1 MKNFTFLF
9 AAIILVLATMAQ
21 APQAISYQAVARSLD
36 GDPVINQEISVKI
49 SILSESASGN
59 VVYSETHSVETNS
72 MGLFT
77 LEIGNPG
84 LVLSGSF
91 QDIPWGVAEYFL
103 KLEIDENGGA
113 NYQLMGVSQLLSVPY
128 SLNSGSLTLTDDNG
142 NTYDVSV
149 DTSGNLFATI
159 VLPCGIPIVDA
170 RDGQTYET
178 VQIGGQCWMAENLT
192 WLPSVS
198 HSYYGS
204 DTSPYY
210 YVYSYQGT
218 NVAEAKATD
227 NFQNYGVLYN
237 WPSSRM
243 ACPQGWHLPTDAQW
257 ALLIDFLGGDDVAGG
272 KMKSTRTAPEPHP
285 RWTSPNT
292 GATNTSGFSGLPGG
306 RRNANGTFNH
316 VCYTGYWWS
325 STGLSPTNTW
335 VRTLDYSY
343 AGAGRSGGGKDYGF
357 SVRCL
362 KYKASDNQ
370 PPGPPS
376 SPNPE
381 DGAVNQLIEVDL
393 SWACTDPEADPLSY
407 DIYFGTEAAP
417 PQVATGQTA
426 TTYDPGT
433 LVNNTEYFW
442 KIVAHDNYE
451 NTTEGPVWSFTTEVP
466 WQCGVPFTDGR
477 DGQTYETVLI
487 GGQCWMAE
495 NLAYLPSVS
504 PSSQGN
510 NTDPYYYVFNYQ
522 GTNVATAKVAYT
534 YQKYGALYNWPA
546 SLTSCPTDW
555 HLPTKEEW
563 TVLTVYL
570 GGQDGAGGKMKS
582 TRTDPDPHPRWRSPN
597 WGANN
602 SSGFSGLPGG
612 YRKTDGSFY
621 NIGSDGYWWSSLEVQ
636 ITYAYYLRLEYDDD
650 YAILNFLTRGYG
662 YSVRCLRD

>member
-381 DGAVNQLIEVDL
+381 DGATNQLIETDI
-393 SWACTDPEADPLSY
+393 SWTCTDPEADPLTY
-407 DIYFGTEAAP
+407 DIYFGTEAMP
-417 PQVATGQTA
+417 PQVVTGVTA

-433 LVNNTEYFW
+433 LVNYTEYFW

-451 NTTEGPVWSFTTEVP
+451 NTTEGAIWSFTPLQLEIGDECQGGIIAYILQPGDPGYVEGETH
-466 WQCGVPFTDGR
+466 GIIAAATDQSSNVQWGCYGTTIGGTSIALGTGATNTALIMAR
-477 DGQTYETVLI
+477 CSTAGIAARLCDELELNGYDDWYLPSKDELNKLYLSKDLI
-487 GGQCWMAE
+487 GGFA
-495 NLAYLPSVS
+495 
-504 PSSQGN
+504 
-510 NTDPYYYVFNYQ
+510 
-522 GTNVATAKVAYT
+522 
-534 YQKYGALYNWPA
+534 
-546 SLTSCPTDW
+546 
-555 HLPTKEEW
+555 
-563 TVLTVYL
+563 
-570 GGQDGAGGKMKS
+570 
-582 TRTDPDPHPRWRSPN
+582 
-597 WGANN
+597 
-602 SSGFSGLPGG
+602 
-612 YRKTDGSFY
+612 SFY
-621 NIGSDGYWWSSLEVQ
+621 FWSSSEFGS
-636 ITYAYYLRLEYDDD
+636 TYVWGQSFVSGTQTFTNKDG
-650 YAILNFLTRGYG
+650 NCH
-662 YSVRCLRD
+662 VRAVRSF